1 MKDFMEDFRY
11 CQTIAFLKTAVE
23 LTKKQIGQ
31 VLDKVMIA
39 LSICERRI
47 SLNTP
52 EIFTNSSL

>member
-52 EIFTNSSL
+52 EIFTNS